1 MGAWSPGVGG
11 KGGNRKM
18 SGANWL
24 AILAE
29 LMSSG
34 FSDRPVS
41 RGEGGEQVA
50 DWDSQYPPLHTRDPA
65 LV

>member
-11 KGGNRKM
+11 KGENRKM

-24 AILAE
+24 AIQAE
-29 LMSSG
+29 LMSSR

-41 RGEGGEQVA
+41 RGEGRERVA
-50 DWDSQYPPLHTRDPA
+50 DWDS
-65 LV
+65 